1 MKIPVLSA
9 VTLLLCLHILTE
21 VQSQDNV
28 RALLIGVGD
37 YPPESGWNP
46 LSAANDLTLLKTV
59 LTDNQVPAD
68 NIRTL
73 LDADATRAGI
83 ENALGELAA
92 SARAGETV
100 WVHFSGHGQQ
110 VQDDNGDELD
120 GLDEALVPYD
130 APKKWKKNEYE
141 GERHLRDEKLGEK
154 LAEVRLRVG
163 KKGRLVIT
171 VDACHSGTGTRGF
184 GNARGTDEVMADP
197 DWLRTLTGRALPLKD
212 AALESTTALPEDAA
226 PWVLLSSSAPHE
238 LSFETSGPDGAA
250 TGLFTAA
257 LAQALAQAAPDDTYE
272 TLFVQVR
279 RQMMGVTTQQTPQLE
294 GDPQLR
300 IGGGRFRVPVGC
312 SSVKSVIDSAYVS
325 LPCGRLQGLM
335 PGMQVVFFPPELA
348 DTAGV
353 TPIATGIV
361 EVGDWYTCDVALFQS
376 AAPDLLATARVWKQ
390 SAGEPFAPATLRVDL
405 PPGALRDTL
414 LVRMAA
420 SACVRLAGS
429 GQTPDLIV
437 GGANPVWLRAAD
449 GRELFRST
457 GAPDA
462 DALASTI
469 LTRTRDHLFAA
480 HLRTLDWVDP
490 LLKARVELVDM
501 DGATPIPERT
511 FSPGRKVR
519 VRVENAGSEPFYFSM
534 LYVPA
539 SDSLELLVPFDRPA
553 QEYRLEPG
561 RQYVSEFYFETA
573 TGEGPAILKVLLSP
587 EPLPWSW
594 LEAGRG
600 EAPDAG
606 FTRALYPDALREA
619 RSQGQSR
626 GNDHLPG
633 SGSIISLIFET
644 KN

>member
-1 MKIPVLSA
+1 M
-9 VTLLLCLHILTE
+9 LLFCLHILTE
-21 VQSQDNV
+21 ARAQDNV
-28 RALLIGVGD
+28 RALFIGVGD
-37 YPPESGWNP
+37 YPEDSGWNK
-46 LSAANDLTLLKTV
+46 LNAANDLTLLKTV

-83 ENALGELAA
+83 ENALGDLAV
-92 SARAGETV
+92 SARPGETV

-154 LAEVRLRVG
+154 LAEIRLRVG

-171 VDACHSGTGTRGF
+171 VDACHSGTGTRGY

-212 AALESTTALPEDAA
+212 AALESGSGLSEDAA

-238 LSFETSGPDGAA
+238 LSFETSGADGAA

-279 RQMMGVTTQQTPQLE
+279 RHMMGVTTQQTPQLE
-294 GDPQLR
+294 GDPNLR
-300 IGGGRFRVPVGC
+300 IGGGRFRVPAGC
-312 SSVKSVIDSAYVS
+312 TSVKAVIDSGYVS

-335 PGMQVVFFPPELA
+335 PGMQVAFFPPELA
-348 DTAGV
+348 DTAGA

-361 EVGDWYTCDVALFQS
+361 EVGDWYTCDVALFQL

-390 SAGEPFAPATLRVDL
+390 SAGEPFAPALLRIDL
-405 PPGALRDTL
+405 PPGTLRDVLQAHMKT
-414 LVRMAA
+414 
-420 SACVRLAGS
+420 SPTVRLAEA
-429 GQTPDLIV
+429 GQTPDLVV
-437 GGANPVWLRAAD
+437 GGTDPVWLRAAD
-449 GRELFRST
+449 GRELLRSNT
-457 GAPDA
+457 DSGAE
-462 DALASTI
+462 ALALAI
-469 LTRTRDHLFAA
+469 LARIRDHLFAA
-480 HLRTLDWVDP
+480 HLRTLDWDDP
-490 LLKARVELVDM
+490 LLKAEVGLVDM
-501 DGATPIPERT
+501 DGTTRIPERV
-511 FSPGRKVR
+511 FSPGRQVR

-561 RQYVSEFYFETA
+561 RQYVSEFYFETTA
-573 TGEGPAILKVLLSP
+573 GEGPAILKVLLSP

-606 FTRALYPDALREA
+606 FTHALYPDALREA
-619 RSQGQSR
+619 LPQAQSR
-626 GNDHLPG
+626 GSDHLPG
-633 SGSIISLIFET
+633 SGSIMSLIFET
-644 KN
+644 KK